1 MKIRASQLGKIMTSP
16 RSKGEVLS
24 QTAKTYL
31 QELALEN
38 KYGIR
43 KEINSRYLDKGNLVE
58 DQAIQ
63 LASSVL
69 ELEFVVK
76 NDEYFSNDYLK
87 GTPDVVGSN
96 FILDVKSSWTAS
108 SFPWFDEEC
117 PNKDYYWQMMAYMW
131 LCDKQT
137 AILAYCLVNT
147 PEDIVLDEIRRASWA
162 KKEMEISETTE
173 SEVRQQHEF
182 DHIPTE
188 KRVKAYLIER
198 DEEAI
203 EAIKEKIGHA
213 REYYN
218 QIIEKI

>member
-31 QELALEN
+31 QELALED

-43 KEINSRYLDKGNLVE
+43 KDINSRYMDKGNLVE
-58 DQAIQ
+58 DEAIQ

-76 NDEYFSNDYLK
+76 NEEYFSNDYIK
-87 GTPDVVGSN
+87 GTPDVLGSN
-96 FILDVKSSWTAS
+96 FILDVKASWTGAT
-108 SFPWFDEEC
+108 FPWFEDEC
-117 PNKDYYWQMMAYMW
+117 PNKDYYFQMMAYMW
-131 LCDKQT
+131 LCDRDKALLCYT
-137 AILAYCLVNT
+137 LINT
-147 PEDIVLDEIRRASWA
+147 PEDIVLDEIRRVAWA
-162 KKEMEISETTE
+162 KKELEPSESTE
-173 SEVRQQHEF
+173 NDVRAQHEF
-182 DHIPTE
+182 DHIPTD

-198 DEEAI
+198 DEQVI
-203 EAIKEKIGHA
+203 EQIKEKIEHA

-218 QIIEKI
+218 EIIEKI